1 MYNTCFSAIDQYNPV
16 LSRQDEED
24 GDQENEVEDDEE
36 DVGEDEEDGEGRC
49 HRSGL
54 SVSFLSVQYFALIQ
68 NWPTTWW
75 PKCETAESTSD

>member
-16 LSRQDEED
+16 PSRQDEED

-49 HRSGL
+49 QRSGL
-54 SVSFLSVQYFALIQ
+54 SRLCSCTELAYHLVAKV
-68 NWPTTWW
+68 
-75 PKCETAESTSD
+75 